1 MPKVFLSFE
10 AENNEELTRLVLGYA
25 ARLSDLWPV
34 EAPSTPEELED
45 EKTLSD
51 EEWDAKYDDVKPSP
65 PPDEPTSPEPKPRK
79 PRRGR
84 EAVSAPPVSAAPPP
98 PAPDHPAATEA
109 PARELPALDTL
120 KSVVTTA
127 VRLAQKGEGSKKI
140 LELLPAFKD
149 TTGLDF
155 VMNAED
161 KHRAALYDL
170 VSAADLP
177 VV

>member
-1 MPKVFLSFE
+1 VAKVFISFE
-10 AENNEELTRLVLGYA
+10 AENEQELRDLV
-25 ARLSDLWPV
+25 ARYLSLQRSFVWNAESPSPPDL
-34 EAPSTPEELED
+34 LED
-45 EKTLSD
+45 QQTLSD
-51 EEWDAKYDDVKPSP
+51 EEYDAKHQNDIP
-65 PPDEPTSPEPKPRK
+65 PPLPEPEPAPKTRK
-79 PRRGR
+79 PRAAR
-84 EAVSAPPVSAAPPP
+84 VSAPAAAPEPAATP
-98 PAPDHPAATEA
+98 PAP
-109 PARELPALDTL
+109 PARELPALETL

-161 KHRAALYDL
+161 RHRGPLYDL
-170 VSAADLP
+170 VLAADLP

>member
-1 MPKVFLSFE
+1 MAQVFLSFT
-10 AENNEELTRLVLGYA
+10 AENDEELTKLVLDYA
-25 ARLSDLWPV
+25 SRYAKPPSWLDKTAPPIAPELV
-34 EAPSTPEELED
+34 EDQA
-45 EKTLSD
+45 TLTD
-51 EEWDAKYDDVKPSP
+51 GEWDAKHDQAPEP
-65 PPDEPTSPEPKPRK
+65 PPSAVPEPEPAPKTRK
-79 PRRGR
+79 PRAAR
-84 EAVSAPPVSAAPPP
+84 AVSAPEPELPL
-98 PAPDHPAATEA
+98 PAPLP
-109 PARELPALDTL
+109 PARELPALETL

>member
-1 MPKVFLSFE
+1 MAQVFLSFE
-10 AENNEELTRLVLGYA
+10 GRERRRTDAAGAGLRFTRASRRRGWA
-25 ARLSDLWPV
+25 KRRRRQIPSFSKIKRRSPTKSTT
-34 EAPSTPEELED
+34 PSTTKRPQRPRPRPSRSLLPRPE
-45 EKTLSD
+45 SR
-51 EEWDAKYDDVKPSP
+51 A
-65 PPDEPTSPEPKPRK
+65 PRA
-79 PRRGR
+79 R
-84 EAVSAPPVSAAPPP
+84 VSAPEPEPAPAPAPAPP
-98 PAPDHPAATEA
+98 
-109 PARELPALDTL
+109 ARDLPALETL

-161 KHRAALYDL
+161 KHRAPLYDL
-170 VSAADLP
+170 VLAADLP

>member
-1 MPKVFLSFE
+1 MAKVSLTFE
-10 AENNEELTRLVLGYA
+10 AENEQELVSLVANYLSSQRDFGWMIA
-25 ARLSDLWPV
+25 KPSPSDL
-34 EAPSTPEELED
+34 LED
-45 EKTLSD
+45 QETLSD
-51 EEWDAKYDDVKPSP
+51 EEYDAKHDQAPAAP
-65 PPDEPTSPEPKPRK
+65 EAAPEPAPKARK
-79 PRRGR
+79 PRAAR
-84 EAVSAPPVSAAPPP
+84 AAAPEPAPAPAPEPAP
-98 PAPDHPAATEA
+98 PAP